1 VRSLLGAV
9 RPLPVHVVGLN
20 MELTSSRRVQV
31 KCDER
36 PDGCANCERLSIA
49 CSPAEGNSQRSSP
62 SSSVTNHEILTEA
75 GIDRRRAFRACE
87 ACRSAKTRCT
97 AELPRCHRCINR
109 SLECLYLHKAAPQWV
124 NRTRRNTKVRGS
136 VDNRQPSADSLDEEL
151 SAREGSLIGETS
163 SASPNQCR
171 ESSKDCGL
179 DW

>member
-1 VRSLLGAV
+1 
-9 RPLPVHVVGLN
+9 
-20 MELTSSRRVQV
+20 MELTISRRAQV

-49 CSPAEGNSQRSSP
+49 CNPADGTSAKNSQRSSP
-62 SSSVTNHEILTEA
+62 SSSATNHETLTEA

-109 SLECLYLHKAAPQWV
+109 SLECLYLHRAAPQWV
-124 NRTRRNTKVRGS
+124 NRTRRNTKVRAS
-136 VDNRQPSADSLDEEL
+136 VDNHQPSADSIGEDR
-151 SAREGSLIGETS
+151 SARESSWTDETS
-163 SASPNQCR
+163 SASPSQCR
-171 ESSKDCGL
+171 QSLKDYGL